1 MRIVFWGTYD
11 TGKPRVRILLRGLR
25 ENGVEVIECHKEVWG
40 GIEDKS
46 QLKGIARRLRL
57 LFIWLLAYPSLIW
70 RYLRLPKHDAVVV
83 GYLGQL
89 DVLVLWPFAK
99 LRRVPIV
106 WDAFLSI
113 YNTVVD
119 DRQMVKPRNPIAW
132 ALWMWE
138 WLACKAADLVILD
151 TRSHGNYFIDTFKV
165 RPNKVRAVLVG
176 AEANIFNRRRTASAD
191 FTYAVSTDT
200 KPDIPNPE
208 TGMTTLSKPQAKVLF
223 YGQFIP
229 LHGID
234 TVVQAAKL
242 TEKENIHWIIVG
254 TGQEAC
260 RIQALVA
267 RLRPSNLEWIEWIPY
282 EQLGD
287 AIREADV
294 CLGIFGATD
303 KASRV
308 IPNKVFQILMSGRPM
323 ITRDSPAIRELIP
336 SESFGIWLIPPADP
350 VALAHAVRA
359 AISTSLP
366 DVLHEDLRKKIGPAE
381 IARSLLSHTQTLHP
395 TAT

>member
-46 QLKGIARRLRL
+46 QLKGPWRKLRL
-57 LFIWLLAYPSLIW
+57 LITWLLAYPALIW
-70 RYLRLPKHDAVVV
+70 RYLRMPKHDAVVV

-99 LRRVPIV
+99 MRGVPIV
-106 WDAFLSI
+106 WDAFLSL
-113 YNTVVD
+113 YNTVVE
-119 DRQMVKPRNPIAW
+119 DRQLVRPGNPIAW

-138 WLACKAADLVILD
+138 WLTCKAADLVILD
-151 TRSHGNYFIDTFKV
+151 TRTHGNYFIDTFKV
-165 RPNKVRAVLVG
+165 RPKKVRAVLVG
-176 AEANIFNRRRTASAD
+176 AEANIFNRCRTASAD
-191 FTYAVSTDT
+191 FTDAISIGT
-200 KPDIPNPE
+200 KPDILNPE
-208 TGMTTLSKPQAKVLF
+208 TGMTAPSKLQTKVLF

-242 TEKENIHWIIVG
+242 TEEEDIHWIIVG
-254 TGQEAC
+254 TGQEAR
-260 RIQALVA
+260 RIQELVG
-267 RLRPSNLEWIEWIPY
+267 RLNPSNLEWIEWIPY
-282 EQLGD
+282 EQLVD
-287 AIREADV
+287 AIRGADV

-308 IPNKVFQILMSGRPM
+308 IPNKAFQILMSGRPL

-336 SESFGIWLIPPADP
+336 PESIGIWLIPPADP
-350 VALAHAVRA
+350 VALAHAARA

-366 DVLHEDLRKKIGPAE
+366 SVLHEDLRKKIGPAE
-381 IARSLLSHTQTLHP
+381 IARSLLSHMQTLRP
-395 TAT
+395 GAT